1 MKILIVEDDYRLA
14 RSMYQALHAQ
24 HIVELALSGEEAL
37 EAVAADNFEL
47 VILDL
52 YLPDMQGIMICK
64 KLRKMGHQMP
74 ILIVT
79 GEQKPTTIV
88 ELLDAGADD
97 YLKKPFVVAELK
109 ARIRALGRRYQGIT
123 PPPRTITLGDLTL
136 HCGSHIAERQG
147 QEIYLRNKEFIILE
161 QLMLNPDI
169 VISRATLL
177 DKAWDDAEKAWTNLI
192 DVHIKYLRDKIDKPF
207 GTHSIQTIHGL
218 GYKFVPSSGS
228 DDTTE

>member
-14 RSMYQALHAQ
+14 KSMYQALHTQ
-24 HIVELALSGEEAL
+24 HIVELTLSGEEAL
-37 EAVAADNFEL
+37 EAVANDTFEL
-47 VILDL
+47 IILDL
-52 YLPDMQGIMICK
+52 SLPDMSGLMICK
-64 KLRKMGHQMP
+64 KLRKMGQQMP
-74 ILIVT
+74 ILVVT
-79 GEQKPTTIV
+79 GEHKATTIV

-97 YLKKPFVVAELK
+97 YLKKPFAVVELK
-109 ARIRALGRRYQGIT
+109 ARIRALGRRYKGVT
-123 PPPRTITLGDLTL
+123 PPPQTITLGDLTL

-177 DKAWDDAEKAWTNLI
+177 DKAWDDTEKAWTNLI

-207 GTHSIQTIHGL
+207 GTKNIQTIHGL
-218 GYKFVPSSGS
+218 GYKFVPSG
-228 DDTTE
+228 DATTPIE